1 MKRPGEFVRPSI
13 SATCSGWLHQDV
25 AAPPAT
31 SESCSRQPDPASS
44 QISPD
49 SFEGTFGPEGHGA
62 DRRTGRL
69 HLHNLAQM
77 GRC

>member
-1 MKRPGEFVRPSI
+1 MHLGEFVRPGI
-13 SATCSGWLHQDV
+13 SAACSGSLHRGV
-25 AAPPAT
+25 AAPPAA
-31 SESCSRQPDPASS
+31 SISCSRPPDPASS

-49 SFEGTFGPEGHGA
+49 SFGGTFGPEGHGA